1 MGLKTTNLNIEEL
14 GIELPVAYAIVNDL
28 DIHGTSGTATLNIST
43 SRENV
48 FFKKPIKQV
57 KLWVNG
63 LSRNEPL
70 LPQIYAQAKRQ
81 AVASKWDKETGK
93 TYTEMVDSYFTKW
106 EDDIY
111 EPVTEEYPPMD
122 GIEYPTLE
130 EGATE

>member
-1 MGLKTTNLNIEEL
+1 MGLKTTNLKIEEL
-14 GIELPVAYAIVNDL
+14 GIELPEAYAIVNDL
-28 DIHGTSGTATLNIST
+28 DIHGTSGTVTFNIST

-57 KLWVNG
+57 KVWVNAINR
-63 LSRNEPL
+63 SEPL

-106 EDDIY
+106 DDDIY
-111 EPVTEEYPPMD
+111 EPPEINYEDFSSIP
-122 GIEYPTLE
+122 L
-130 EGATE
+130 